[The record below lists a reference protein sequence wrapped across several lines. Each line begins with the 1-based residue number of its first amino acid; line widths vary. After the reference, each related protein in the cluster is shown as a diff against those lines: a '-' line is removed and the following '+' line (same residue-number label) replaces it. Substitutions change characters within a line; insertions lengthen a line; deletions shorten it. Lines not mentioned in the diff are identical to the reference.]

1 MIKRLMLLALCGAVI
16 IGSQA
21 GCAKRVTRIGVDEVR
36 DLSGRWNDTD
46 SRLVAE
52 EMIRD
57 SLSHPWLTDFM
68 ASHAGM
74 KPIIIVGRVRN
85 KSHEHINTETFVL
98 DLQRAITNSGRAS
111 FVASADE
118 REDIRDERMDQD
130 VNASEQ
136 SRKAPGKES
145 GADFMLSGSINTIFD
160 EEGSEKIGFYQVN
173 LVLSSMADNRQ
184 VWFGDKKIKKY
195 IERRAFRF

>member
-1 MIKRLMLLALCGAVI
+1 MMKRLILFALCGTVI
-16 IGSQA
+16 LGTQA
-21 GCAKRVTRIGVDEVR
+21 GCAKRVTRIGVEEVR

-68 ASHAGM
+68 ASHGGK
-74 KPIIIVGRVRN
+74 KPVIIVGRVRN
-85 KSHEHINTETFVL
+85 KSHEHINTETFVI

-111 FVASADE
+111 FVASSEE
-118 REDIRDERMDQD
+118 REDIRGERMDQD
-130 VNASEQ
+130 VNASEET
-136 SRKAPGKES
+136 RKAPGKES

-160 EEGSEKIGFYQVN
+160 EDGRDRVAYYQVD

-184 VWFGDKKIKKY
+184 VWFGDKKIKKF
-195 IERRAFRF
+195 IERGSLRY